1 MHTHSHYLSLY
12 LNYILETA
20 SFSIFITM
28 TLDLN
33 VGDLAD
39 FASVR

>member
-1 MHTHSHYLSLY
+1 MHTHSSFLY

-20 SFSIFITM
+20 SSSIFLTM
-28 TLDLN
+28 TLGLN

-39 FASVR
+39 FASVH